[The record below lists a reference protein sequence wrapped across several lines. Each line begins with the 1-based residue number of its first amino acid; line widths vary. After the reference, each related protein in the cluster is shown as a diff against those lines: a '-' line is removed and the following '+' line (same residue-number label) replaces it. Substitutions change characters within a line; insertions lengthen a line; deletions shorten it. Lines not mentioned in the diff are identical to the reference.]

1 MRWVIALGLGALL
14 VVLAVPAAIDALRSS
29 VQIHEQD
36 GDAAQADGSAT
47 SDQADPTGPVRNGA
61 AAAKTDFAV
70 RGGTVGQSDAAR
82 LELVGAAADSG
93 IVAGFDLVDGDP
105 ACVSSLELAIDVV
118 EASPGELDVFA
129 SGISDVD
136 ELADGDTVEQLTL
149 GDEPR
154 SVAVSDGTPGR
165 MSWDLTELYGRW
177 TQDLTPPGTDLAV
190 VIRPRR
196 DGQRVHVASVESDDS
211 AGPRLAWTGE
221 EGCG

>member
-1 MRWVIALGLGALL
+1 MRWVIALALGAVL

-29 VQIHEQD
+29 VQINEQD
-36 GDAAQADGSAT
+36 GDAAQADGSA
-47 SDQADPTGPVRNGA
+47 SSQRSDPTGPVRDGA
-61 AAAKTDFAV
+61 AAAETDLAV

-82 LELVGAAADSG
+82 LELTGDVADSG

-105 ACVSSLELAIDVV
+105 ACVSSLELAVDVV
-118 EASPGELDVFA
+118 EASPGELDVLA
-129 SGISDVD
+129 SGITDVG
-136 ELADGDTVEQLTL
+136 ELADGETVEQLTL

-154 SVAVSDGTPGR
+154 AVALSDGTPGR
-165 MSWDLTELYGRW
+165 LSWDLTELYGRW

-196 DGQRVHVASVESDDS
+196 EGQRVHVASVESDDS
-211 AGPRLAWTGE
+211 AGPRLAWTGK